1 MKRWLRSHP
10 ALLVRRL
17 ALLYVVLALCRAVFY
32 LYNRALIGP
41 IPGAEF
47 GPLLRGALLFDT
59 ASVLYANAPFI
70 LLALLPTPLR
80 ERRWYR
86 ALLFWYYT
94 AVNAVLVV
102 ALNLA
107 DAVYFHYTQKRF
119 TAEELFFADND
130 NSLAL
135 ALRFAAENWYL
146 VLAGIGLI
154 VLLVKGYGRRHPTRI
169 AASPRLGLLPGQYRP
184 AAARSAPH
192 GGRHPGRNDAG
203 PPARSP
209 CRTPRSMP
217 RPASGPT

>member
-1 MKRWLRSHP
+1 M
-10 ALLVRRL
+10 
-17 ALLYVVLALCRAVFY
+17 
-32 LYNRALIGP
+32 
-41 IPGAEF
+41 
-47 GPLLRGALLFDT
+47 
-59 ASVLYANAPFI
+59 LYANAPFI
-70 LLALLPTPLR
+70 LLALLPIPLR

-86 ALLFWYYT
+86 AMLFWYYT

-154 VLLVKGYGRRHPTRI
+154 VLLVKGYGRRIRPESPLRPGWGYYLVNTALLLLAALLTARCRNKWTAALPPVLCNAILIGALI
-169 AASPRLGLLPGQYRP
+169 AWEE
-184 AAARSAPH
+184 
-192 GGRHPGRNDAG
+192 AG
-203 PPARSP
+203 VGNGFPPAFFYNALTVGLGEAVHKTVSF
-209 CRTPRSMP
+209 CAAVCTF
-217 RPASGPT
+217 